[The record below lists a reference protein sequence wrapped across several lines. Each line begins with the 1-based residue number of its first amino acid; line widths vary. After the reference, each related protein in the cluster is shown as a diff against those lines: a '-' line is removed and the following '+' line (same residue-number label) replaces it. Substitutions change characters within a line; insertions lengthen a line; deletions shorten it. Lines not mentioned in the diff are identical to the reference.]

1 MKNTCK
7 FLLTLNL
14 YSFFLNHVVF
24 QCTKHIEGNSAA
36 GKPWSIQKILKLS
49 NFSESRLVFL
59 QVTVVYKFF
68 LTIRTY
74 CCRNFQHILQT
85 PMTQQNHMVTDIFEE
100 LGEIGHW
107 EIIHNCT
114 CENQA
119 NIGNSWSIPHLGCQ
133 RLDFVLFEAFFQIT
147 TSFSSR
153 QIPWNKPF
161 DSSLVIC
168 LI

>member
-85 PMTQQNHMVTDIFEE
+85 PMTQQNHMVTDVFEE
-100 LGEIGHW
+100 LGEIRHW
-107 EIIHNCT
+107 EIICNCT
-114 CENQA
+114 GENQA
-119 NIGNSWSIPHLGCQ
+119 NIGNSWSVSHLGCQ
-133 RLDFVLFEAFFQIT
+133 RLDLVWFEALLQIT
-147 TSFSSR
+147 TSLSSR
-153 QIPWNKPF
+153 QVLWNKASDRCF
-161 DSSLVIC
+161 VVR